1 MKRALLLSS
10 LFLLVGCVS
19 PDPHPVGSMLPGKI
33 ICLSDGKT
41 FPMEI
46 QLSSISHPTGKMT
59 ATDPSTSENFSGTY
73 TCMVETK
80 TIQDSRPTFLGAQET
95 KTSLE
100 VSDVVPGVAV
110 LVGDKGTVLNIKMT
124 IKAGNPPIG
133 YGNAEDNKGKKYTIQ
148 F

>member
-1 MKRALLLSS
+1 
-10 LFLLVGCVS
+10 
-19 PDPHPVGSMLPGKI
+19 
-33 ICLSDGKT
+33 
-41 FPMEI
+41 
-46 QLSSISHPTGKMT
+46 MT
-59 ATDPSTSENFSGTY
+59 ATNLSTSENFSGTY

-80 TIQDSRPTFLGAQET
+80 TVQDSRPTFFGDQQT

-100 VSDVVPGVAV
+100 LSDVVPGVAV

-133 YGNAEDNKGKKYTIQ
+133 YGNAEDNKGKKYTLQ